1 MVAVA
6 LALASS
12 LSFGV
17 ADFLGGLAS
26 RRLALLTVLLV
37 SQTVGLVGIAALVA
51 ARAEGPPGGTFAPLA
66 LLASVF
72 GTIGIAALYR
82 GLAVGVMSVVA
93 PIAATAAIVP
103 VVVGAVTGE
112 SARGLQYAGI
122 ALALGGVVLVSRS
135 DSPRGG
141 GRRLAAGAGLGALA
155 AAFIGFFFIAF
166 EAASEDDPYW
176 AAFVLR
182 AGSASLLSA
191 AALAMRPPLR
201 VPRRGAIVLAVVGLL
216 DLAGNTLFAVA
227 TTKGLIGVVSVLSS
241 LYPVA
246 TVALA
251 RVFLGE
257 RLEALQVVGV
267 AGAFAGVVLI
277 AAG

>member
-1 MVAVA
+1 MPAVA
-6 LALASS
+6 LSLFSS

-26 RRLALLTVLLV
+26 RRLALLTVLLI
-37 SQTVGLVGIAALVA
+37 SQTVGLAGIAAVVA
-51 ARAEGPPGGTFAPLA
+51 VRAEAAPGGSFVPLG
-66 LLASVF
+66 LLAAAF

-82 GLAVGVMSVVA
+82 GLAVGAMSVVA
-93 PIAATAAIVP
+93 PIAATAAVVP
-103 VVVGAVTGE
+103 VLYGALTGE
-112 SARGLQYAGI
+112 SPTRLQYAGI
-122 ALALGGVVLVSRS
+122 GLALVGVVLVSWA
-135 DSPRGG
+135 DSPPTG
-141 GRRLAAGAGLGALA
+141 GRRLAGGAGLGMLA
-155 AAFIGFFFIAF
+155 AAFIGLFFIAF
-166 EAASEDDPYW
+166 DGASDEDPYW

-182 AGSASLLSA
+182 VGSTSLLA
-191 AALAMRPPLR
+191 AVALAMRPPLR
-201 VPRRGAIVLAVVGLL
+201 VPARTAAALAPIGLL

-251 RVFLGE
+251 RTVLGE
-257 RLEALQVVGV
+257 RLRTAQAAGV